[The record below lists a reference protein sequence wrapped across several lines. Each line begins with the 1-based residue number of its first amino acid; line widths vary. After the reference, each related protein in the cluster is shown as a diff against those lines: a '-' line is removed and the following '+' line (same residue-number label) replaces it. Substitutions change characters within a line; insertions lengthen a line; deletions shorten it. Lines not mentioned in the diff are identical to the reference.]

1 MNATP
6 TWLQR
11 LLSPALSAGIMLIVG
26 LWFGVWIAEPPAAGA
41 TGGQAMV
48 APAAPPAT
56 SGHDHGAAAPPAAP
70 APSSAATPPAA
81 TIWTCSMDPQ
91 IRLPNPGSC
100 PICGMDLIPS
110 GNKGGSAAAPQVV
123 LSAAARALARI
134 ETEEVVRRA
143 VTVPVRMVGKVSF
156 DETRVARIT
165 AWFGGR
171 IERVFVDF
179 TGTQVRTGDHLL
191 SLYSPELLVAQQE
204 LIQAAR
210 DARHA
215 GAGDLG
221 EIARATYQAARDRL
235 RLWGLLDWQVRQI
248 ERRGRPIEHV
258 TIFAPMGG
266 IVLHKNAL
274 EGGWVQTGT
283 PLYTIAD
290 LRHVWVELD
299 AYESDIG
306 WLRFGQRIEFEAAAF
321 PGVRFDGTIA
331 FVSPTM
337 DAMTRTVKV
346 RVDVA
351 NPDLKLKPEM
361 FVRAQVNVVVGGEG
375 QPTGP
380 ELAGKFVCPMHP
392 TEVSDKAGSSCTVCG
407 MKLVPASEHWLV
419 GPALAP
425 GSGGDA
431 PLVIPHT
438 APLFTGKR
446 TVVFVEQ
453 QQAPP
458 AGDEPAADHVYL
470 VREVRLGARA
480 GDVYIVQ
487 SGLMAGE
494 RVVKRGAFRLDSS
507 MQIVG
512 DPSVMNPGPATSD
525 DPVAA
530 DPPAAAS
537 PSAPLPSAAGGQ
549 R

>member
-1 MNATP
+1 MNNGTSP
-6 TWLQR
+6 VSRWLSSAASAAVM
-11 LLSPALSAGIMLIVG
+11 LALG
-26 LWFGVWIAEPPAAGA
+26 LVVGVWLAQPPAASDA
-41 TGGQAMV
+41 RT
-48 APAAPPAT
+48 AAAAASTAGNDPHA
-56 SGHDHGAAAPPAAP
+56 GHDHGAGASQADIAGAAKAA
-70 APSSAATPPAA
+70 APAA

-91 IRLPNPGSC
+91 IRMPSPGTC

-110 GNKGGSAAAPQVV
+110 LPEAGVGAVPQVS

-134 ETEEVVRRA
+134 ETEEVARRM
-143 VTVPVRMVGKVSF
+143 VTVPVRMVGKVTF

-204 LIQAAR
+204 LIQADR
-210 DARHA
+210 DARS
-215 GAGDLG
+215 AGDGALG
-221 EIARATYQAARDRL
+221 EIARATHQAARDRL
-235 RLWGLLDWQVRQI
+235 RLWGLLEWQIRQI
-248 ERRGRPIEHV
+248 ERKARPIEHV

-266 IVLHKNAL
+266 MVLHKNAL

-290 LRHVWVELD
+290 LHHVWVELD
-299 AYESDIG
+299 AYESDIA

-321 PGVRFDGTIA
+321 QGERFDGTIA

-337 DAMTRTVKV
+337 DAQTRTVKV

-361 FVRAQVNVVVGGEG
+361 FVRAQVNVVVGDGGE
-375 QPTGP
+375 PTAP
-380 ELAGKFVCPMHP
+380 ALAGSFVCPMHP
-392 TEVSDKAGSSCTVCG
+392 AEVSDKPGATCKICG

-419 GPALAP
+419 GPSLAQGP
-425 GSGGDA
+425 SDA
-431 PLVIPHT
+431 RPLVIPHT

-453 QQAPP
+453 QRAPD
-458 AGDEPAADHVYL
+458 AAAAADGDRTYL

-480 GDVYIVQ
+480 GDVYIVK
-487 SGLMAGE
+487 SGLMEGE
-494 RVVKRGAFRLDSS
+494 RVVRRGAFRLDSS

-512 DPSVMNPGPATSD
+512 DASVMNHPTAAPG
-525 DPVAA
+525 AA
-530 DPPAAAS
+530 PAA
-537 PSAPLPSAAGGQ
+537 PPPSAATPTTHAGG
-549 R
+549 RP